1 MLFIGGSFLTTHVQ
15 VFEGDNDKLPLFN
28 IRNKWS
34 FGGPKMA
41 ASFTN
46 FDDKTV
52 ELQIRSKLL
61 NGSGKIV
68 LDDQP
73 VARWEGGILEPIAD
87 QPGKFETV
95 SKMTVAPLCTSAPSV
110 CSIVAISYL
119 LSGISRCCHGCNPLG
134 VFAGY
139 F

>member
-1 MLFIGGSFLTTHVQ
+1 MLFISGNLLTSHVQ
-15 VFEGDNDKLPLFN
+15 VFEGDSNKLPLFN

-52 ELQIRSKLL
+52 ELQIRSNLL
-61 NGSGKIV
+61 NGSGKI
-68 LDDQP
+68 LLNDQP
-73 VARWEGGILEPIAD
+73 VARFEGGILEPIAG

-95 SKMTVAPLCTSAPSV
+95 SKMTVAPLCTSSLSV
-110 CSIVAISYL
+110 CSTVAISYL
-119 LSGISRCCHGCNPLG
+119 LRGISRCCHGCNPLS